1 MVYQIHAKDIDID
14 GNEAALYCTLFYYL
28 FTSLFL
34 CTCVFVFVFCH
45 YVFYVFLSLCAST
58 ASVTH
63 RQTRQQVVCDVIWG
77 TYKSAVFLLDLP
89 EDDTGDESLAHWTS
103 HGFGL

>member
-1 MVYQIHAKDIDID
+1 M
-14 GNEAALYCTLFYYL
+14 
-28 FTSLFL
+28 FL
-34 CTCVFVFVFCH
+34 CTCVFLFVFCH

-77 TYKSAVFLLDLP
+77 TYKCCLLDIP
-89 EDDTGDESLAHWTS
+89 EEEAKLGDVRQMTGKRDPN
-103 HGFGL
+103 GFSF